1 MEREILLALAS
12 VDLVPTRR
20 TSVLLLLSFRKLEV
34 NQDFI
39 SVKQEVREEGGRV
52 VDGLADR

>member
-1 MEREILLALAS
+1 MERERLSALDR

-20 TSVLLLLSFRKLEV
+20 TSVLSLLSFRKLEV

-39 SVKQEVREEGGRV
+39 SDRQEVREAGGRV
-52 VDGLADR
+52 VDGLPDR